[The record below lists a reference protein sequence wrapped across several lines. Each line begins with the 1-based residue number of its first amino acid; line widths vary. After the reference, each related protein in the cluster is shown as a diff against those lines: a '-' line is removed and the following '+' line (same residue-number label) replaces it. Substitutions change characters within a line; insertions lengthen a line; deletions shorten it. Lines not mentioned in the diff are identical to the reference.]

1 MDDNQIIALFFQ
13 RNEDAIRQT
22 DSVYGSRLFRI
33 SQNILRCQED
43 AQECVSDTYL
53 RAWNAIPPTRP
64 NSLFAFLARVCRN
77 LSLTRLDWAM
87 ASKRKAEI
95 VALTQEMEQCIPDS
109 RRDNSMEAKEL
120 GRLLNA
126 FLETQSRE
134 NQMVFVRAW
143 KRRNWAGFSM
153 HSWKPSPGKI
163 RWYLSDGTGSGTPQK
178 KLPPGTASRKG
189 R

>member
-13 RNEDAIRQT
+13 RNEDAIRHT

-77 LSLTRLDWAM
+77 LSLTKLDWAM

-134 NQMVFVRAW
+134 NQMVFVRRYW
-143 KRRNWAGFSM
+143 FGD
-153 HSWKPSPGKI
+153 SPKEIAARYGIKEGALI
-163 RWYLSDGTGSGTPQK
+163 ARLHRLRK
-178 KLPPGTASRKG
+178 KLAAYLEKEGISV
-189 R
+189 

>member
-53 RAWNAIPPTRP
+53 RTWNAIPPTRP

-134 NQMVFVRAW
+134 NQMVFVRRYW
-143 KRRNWAGFSM
+143 FGD
-153 HSWKPSPGKI
+153 SPREIAARYGIKEGALI
-163 RWYLSDGTGSGTPQK
+163 ARLHRLRK
-178 KLPPGTASRKG
+178 KLAFFLEKEGISV
-189 R
+189 

>member
-33 SQNILRCQED
+33 SQNILHCQED

-53 RAWNAIPPTRP
+53 RTWNAIPPTRP
-64 NSLFAFLARVCRN
+64 SSLFAFLARVCRN

-134 NQMVFVRAW
+134 NQMVFVRRYW
-143 KRRNWAGFSM
+143 FGD
-153 HSWKPSPGKI
+153 SPREIAERYGIKEGALI
-163 RWYLSDGTGSGTPQK
+163 ARLHRLRK
-178 KLPPGTASRKG
+178 KLAAYLEKEGISV
-189 R
+189 

>member
-64 NSLFAFLARVCRN
+64 NSLFTFLARVCRN

-134 NQMVFVRAW
+134 NQMVFVRRYW
-143 KRRNWAGFSM
+143 FGD
-153 HSWKPSPGKI
+153 SPREIAARYGIKEGALI
-163 RWYLSDGTGSGTPQK
+163 ARLHRLRK
-178 KLPPGTASRKG
+178 KLAAYLEKEGILV
-189 R
+189 

>member
-1 MDDNQIIALFFQ
+1 MDDNKIIALFFQ

-53 RAWNAIPPTRP
+53 RTWNAIPPTRP

-109 RRDNSMEAKEL
+109 RRDNSMEAEEL

-134 NQMVFVRAW
+134 NQMVFVRRYW
-143 KRRNWAGFSM
+143 FGD
-153 HSWKPSPGKI
+153 SPREIAERYGIKEGALI
-163 RWYLSDGTGSGTPQK
+163 ARLHRLRK
-178 KLPPGTASRKG
+178 KLAAYLEKEGISV
-189 R
+189 

>member
-13 RNEDAIRQT
+13 RNEDAIRHT

-77 LSLTRLDWAM
+77 LSLTKLDWAM

-95 VALTQEMEQCIPDS
+95 VALTQEMEQCIPDRLREAELEGREIS
-109 RRDNSMEAKEL
+109 RAISRFLQEL
-120 GRLLNA
+120 PA
-126 FLETQSRE
+126 E
-134 NQMVFVRAW
+134 NRVLFVRRYWHCETIRALARRYGMGESQVKMRL
-143 KRRNWAGFSM
+143 KRTRERLA
-153 HSWKPSPGKI
+153 
-163 RWYLSDGTGSGTPQK
+163 RYLEQEGIF
-178 KLPPGTASRKG
+178 L
-189 R
+189 

>member
-64 NSLFAFLARVCRN
+64 NSLFSFLARVCRN

-134 NQMVFVRAW
+134 NQMVFVRRYW
-143 KRRNWAGFSM
+143 FGD
-153 HSWKPSPGKI
+153 SPREIAERYGIKEGALI
-163 RWYLSDGTGSGTPQK
+163 ARLHRLRK
-178 KLPPGTASRKG
+178 KLAAYLEKEGISV
-189 R
+189 

>member
-53 RAWNAIPPTRP
+53 RTWNAIPPTRP
-64 NSLFAFLARVCRN
+64 NSLFAFLDRVCRN

-134 NQMVFVRAW
+134 NQMVFVRRYW
-143 KRRNWAGFSM
+143 FGD
-153 HSWKPSPGKI
+153 SPREIAARYGIKEGALI
-163 RWYLSDGTGSGTPQK
+163 ARLHRLRK
-178 KLPPGTASRKG
+178 KLAAYLEKEGISV
-189 R
+189 

>member
-33 SQNILRCQED
+33 SQNILRCLED

-64 NSLFAFLARVCRN
+64 NSLFSFLARVCRN

-134 NQMVFVRAW
+134 NQMVFVRRYW
-143 KRRNWAGFSM
+143 FGD
-153 HSWKPSPGKI
+153 SPREIAERYGIKEGALI
-163 RWYLSDGTGSGTPQK
+163 ARLHRLRK
-178 KLPPGTASRKG
+178 KLAAYLEKEGISV
-189 R
+189 

>member
-1 MDDNQIIALFFQ
+1 MDDNQIIALFFD

-53 RAWNAIPPTRP
+53 RTWNAIPPTRP
-64 NSLFAFLARVCRN
+64 NSLFSFLARVCRN

-87 ASKRKAEI
+87 AAKRKAEI

-109 RRDNSMEAKEL
+109 RRDSSMEAKEL
-120 GRLLNA
+120 GRILNA
-126 FLETQSRE
+126 FLKTLPKE
-134 NQMVFVRAW
+134 NQMIFVRRYWFGDSLEEIAQ
-143 KRRNWAGFSM
+143 RYGIPESALVARM
-153 HSWKPSPGKI
+153 HRI
-163 RWYLSDGTGSGTPQK
+163 RK
-178 KLPPGTASRKG
+178 KLATYLKKEGIPV
-189 R
+189 

>member
-33 SQNILRCQED
+33 SQNILHCQED

-53 RAWNAIPPTRP
+53 RTWNAIPPTRP
-64 NSLFAFLARVCRN
+64 SSLFAFLARVCRN

-87 ASKRKAEI
+87 ASKRKAEL

-134 NQMVFVRAW
+134 NQMVFVRRYW
-143 KRRNWAGFSM
+143 FGD
-153 HSWKPSPGKI
+153 SPREIAERYGIKEGALI
-163 RWYLSDGTGSGTPQK
+163 ARLHRLRK
-178 KLPPGTASRKG
+178 KLAAYLEKEGISV
-189 R
+189 